1 MDYLKQINQILA
13 DPNVANVST
22 PSILA
27 NLPPFSPEPYV
38 IWVNTLWFLSLAIAL
53 TGAMVA
59 TLGQEWVH
67 RYSKIVRQSQFNPD
81 KGARVRTIFA
91 SYAPGSC
98 TYHIWGT
105 GRLSLYLH
113 LSFFLFV
120 AGVLISLFNNN
131 HAAFY
136 VISSWFAI
144 FMIGYALTTVE
155 AIFKPGS
162 LFYTPLSPL
171 VFRLYLYISYA
182 VLQVGS
188 YIPPLHRL
196 CSAAALHYRDL
207 RINYHNGFL
216 RGKWDAVVKAASTRS
231 SEVDAVVLEWTL
243 DHLGEDNALE
253 TFFKA
258 TPGFFKSRT
267 DDHHDHDLPAVVQT
281 KFENAL
287 DGFLDRTFSYN
298 SIPEVV
304 RSRRLVICLNATQA
318 ALGRDAV
325 GRMLLENRRP
335 EALTLAEGHDLRAGA
350 TDLRRIIARI
360 ISRVPVP
367 ERDQRWVALVK
378 DEFGIPDHVLPDD
391 IAPGDGASLAVLIS
405 ITRQLLRPDFP
416 SWGSDI
422 LQGLS
427 NFDIR
432 NTLPGQQDDFCAL
445 WDEVVQEAQERGR
458 GSTPVLILREIRHL
472 YIALHQGADA
482 PQTAHPYPSAD
493 ASDILLEPSSYQF
506 CRVADHRPDS
516 TSHLDG

>member
-1 MDYLKQINQILA
+1 MFYLTQIYRILA

-27 NLPPFSPEPYV
+27 TPPAFSPPTYA

-53 TGAMVA
+53 MGAMVA

-67 RYSKIVRQSQFNPD
+67 RYTKIVQQSRFNPD
-81 KGARVRTIFA
+81 KGARIRTTFA

-105 GRLSLYLH
+105 GRVSLYLH

-144 FMIGYALTTVE
+144 FMIGYALITVE
-155 AIFKPGS
+155 AVFKPGA

-171 VFRLYLYISYA
+171 VSRLYLYISYA

-188 YIPPLHRL
+188 YILPLRPL
-196 CSAAALHYRDL
+196 CSAAAQRYRDL
-207 RINYHNGFL
+207 RVNYHNGFL
-216 RGKWDAVVKAASTRS
+216 RGKRNAVVEAASKRS

-258 TPGFFKSRT
+258 TPGFFNSPT
-267 DDHHDHDLPAVVQT
+267 DGHHDLPAVVQT

-287 DGFLDRTFSYN
+287 DGFLDRTLSSN
-298 SIPEVV
+298 SIPEIV
-304 RSRRLVICLNATQA
+304 RSRRLIICLNATQA

-325 GRMLLENRRP
+325 GRMLPENRRP
-335 EALTLAEGHDLRAGA
+335 EALTLAEGLDLRVGA

-360 ISRVPVP
+360 ISRVQVP
-367 ERDQRWVALVK
+367 ERDNRWMALVK

-405 ITRQLLRPDFP
+405 ITRQLLRSDFP

-427 NFDIR
+427 NFNIR
-432 NTLPGQQDDFCAL
+432 NTLPGQQHDFCAL
-445 WDEVVQEAQERGR
+445 WDEVVQEAPERGR

-472 YIALHQGADA
+472 YIALHQFADA
-482 PQTAHPYPSAD
+482 TQTAHPDPSAD

-506 CRVADHRPDS
+506 CRVADHRSDS
-516 TSHLDG
+516 TSHLDS